1 MEHINSMVVSWK
13 VSCIADLDEKR
24 QGQIF
29 KSFHFTSMA
38 ALVGKWKFELFFNIF
53 HVS

>member
-1 MEHINSMVVSWK
+1 MSWK

-29 KSFHFTSMA
+29 KSFQFTSM
-38 ALVGKWKFELFFNIF
+38 VGKWKFDLFLNLS
-53 HVS
+53 HAS